1 MNHREQP
8 ITETL
13 RTNYMPYAMSVIIS
27 RAIPE
32 IDGFKPSHRKLL
44 YTMYK
49 MGLIN
54 SQKIKS
60 ANVVGRTM
68 QLNPHGDAA
77 IYETMVRLTRGN
89 EALLHPLVDSKGN
102 FGKVY
107 SRDMAY
113 AASRYTE
120 VKLDPICSELFRDI
134 DSDTVD
140 FVDNYD
146 GTMKEPVLLPVTF
159 PTVLTGANQGI
170 AVGMASNI
178 CSFNLRE
185 VCDATIA
192 YLKDEDADIYEIIT
206 APDFPTGGTIICE
219 PEAMK
224 EILATGRGSF
234 KIRGSYEYN
243 KKENVI
249 EIKEIPYTTTIEA
262 IIDKIVE
269 NIKGGKLSKEIS
281 DVRDETDLKGLKI
294 AIDLKRG
301 VDPDALMLKLYKMT
315 PLQDSFGC
323 NFNLIVNNEPDVYG
337 VGGIIHEWSKFRI
350 NCVRRRLLHEI
361 KKKTAK
367 LHLLEGLKKILL
379 DLDKAIAI
387 IRGTEDDAMVVP
399 NLMAGFSI
407 DEVQAEFIAEI
418 KLRNLNKKYIL
429 NRIADVDDLKK
440 ELKELQ
446 YSVEHEEKIK
456 EIIIEELGKI
466 KEKYGIDR
474 KTAFVAEGEVDHY
487 EANAA
492 IEDYNLKLFI
502 TKQHYIKKIRLTSL
516 KTGGEHKLK
525 DGDKVQLEIDET
537 NLGEILVF
545 TNHFNAY
552 KLKINDIQDTKLS
565 SFGEYLPSLLEMEP
579 DEVPVQ
585 LFTTGD
591 YKGFFLF
598 VFENGKTAKVPVSA
612 YQTKTNRKRLI
623 KAYSDASPV
632 VRIFKLQEDV
642 DLALF
647 SNMDKALV
655 INTSLINLKTTR
667 DTIGVQTMRLKNAK
681 IKKAALLSETRIKE
695 PEYYLGKTIPL
706 SGCSMR
712 MEDKGFKQL
721 KLF

>member
-68 QLNPHGDAA
+68 QLNPHGDGA

-120 VKLDPICSELFRDI
+120 VKLDPICNELFRDI

-146 GTMKEPVLLPVTF
+146 GTLKEPVLLPVTF
-159 PTVLTGANQGI
+159 PTILTGANQGI

-178 CSFNLRE
+178 ASFNLRE
-185 VCDATIA
+185 VCDATVA
-192 YLKDEDADIYEIIT
+192 YLKDEDADIYDIIT

-219 PEAMK
+219 PEMMK

-243 KKENVI
+243 KKENLI
-249 EIKEIPYTTTIEA
+249 EIKEIPYSTTIEA

-269 NIKGGKLSKEIS
+269 NIKSGKLSKEIA

-323 NFNLIVNNEPDVYG
+323 NFNIIVNNEPDVYG
-337 VGGIIHEWSKFRI
+337 VGGIIAEWSKFRI
-350 NCVRRRLLHEI
+350 NCVKRRLLYEI

-387 IRGTEDDAMVVP
+387 IRGTEDDSMVVP
-399 NLMAGFSI
+399 NLMEGFGI
-407 DEVQAEFIAEI
+407 DEIQAEFIAEI

-429 NRIADVDDLKK
+429 NRIADVDDLKE
-440 ELKELQ
+440 ELKELK

-456 EIIIEELGKI
+456 EIIIDELLKI
-466 KEKYGIDR
+466 KEKYGMDR
-474 KTAFVAEGEVDHY
+474 KTAFVPEGDVDHY

-492 IEDYNLKLFI
+492 IEDYNLKLFV

-516 KTGGEHKLK
+516 KAGGEHKLK
-525 DGDKVQLEIDET
+525 DGDKVNMEIDET

-545 TNHFNAY
+545 TNQFNAY
-552 KLKINDIQDTKLS
+552 KLKIHEIPDAKLS
-565 SFGEYLPSLLEMEP
+565 NFGEYLPSLLEMEP

-585 LFTTGD
+585 LFTTED

-655 INTSLINLKTTR
+655 VNTSLINLKTTR

-681 IKKAALLSETRIKE
+681 IKKATLLSETRIKE
-695 PEYYLGKTIPL
+695 PEYYFGRTIPL

>member
-1 MNHREQP
+1 
-8 ITETL
+8 
-13 RTNYMPYAMSVIIS
+13 MPYAMSVIIS

-54 SQKIKS
+54 SQRIKS

-192 YLKDEDADIYEIIT
+192 YLQDEDADIYEMIT
-206 APDFPTGGTIICE
+206 APDFPTGGTIICD

-269 NIKGGKLSKEIS
+269 NIKSGKLSKEIA

-301 VDPDALMLKLYKMT
+301 ADPDALMLKLYKMT

-350 NCVRRRLLHEI
+350 KCVRRRLLHDI
-361 KKKTAK
+361 KKKSDK

-387 IRGTEDDAMVVP
+387 IRGTEDDSMVVP
-399 NLMAGFSI
+399 NLMAGFQI
-407 DEVQAEFIAEI
+407 DEIQAEFIAEI

-440 ELKELQ
+440 EIKELK
-446 YSVEHEEKIK
+446 YSAEHEEEIK
-456 EIIIEELGKI
+456 KIIIEELKKI
-466 KEKYGIDR
+466 KEKYGMDR
-474 KTAFVAEGEVDHY
+474 KTAFVPEGEVDHY

-492 IEDYNLKLFI
+492 IEDYNLKLFV

-516 KTGGEHKLK
+516 KAGGEHKLK
-525 DGDKVQLEIDET
+525 DGDKVTMEIDET

-545 TNHFNAY
+545 TNQFNAY
-552 KLKINDIQDTKLS
+552 KLKIHEIDDTKLS
-565 SFGEYLPSLLEMEP
+565 NFGDYLPSLLEMEK

-655 INTSLINLKTTR
+655 VNTSLVNLKTTR

-706 SGCSMR
+706 SGCSLR

>member
-49 MGLIN
+49 MGLLN

-89 EALLHPLVDSKGN
+89 GALLHPLVDSKGN

-120 VKLDPICSELFRDI
+120 VKLDPICNELFRDI

-140 FVDNYD
+140 FMDNYD
-146 GTMKEPVLLPVTF
+146 GTLKEPVLLPVTF
-159 PTVLTGANQGI
+159 PTILTGANQGI

-192 YLKDEDADIYEIIT
+192 YLKDENADIYDIIT

-243 KKENVI
+243 KKENLI
-249 EIKEIPYTTTIEA
+249 EIKEIPYTTTSEA
-262 IIDKIVE
+262 IIDKIVD
-269 NIKGGKLSKEIS
+269 NIKNGKLNKEIA
-281 DVRDETDLKGLKI
+281 DVRDETDLSGLKI
-294 AIDLKRG
+294 TIDLKRG
-301 VDPDALMLKLYKMT
+301 VDPDTLMLKLYKMT

-323 NFNLIVNNEPDVYG
+323 NFNLIVGNEPDVYG

-350 NCVRRRLLHEI
+350 NCVKRRLLYEI
-361 KKKTAK
+361 KKKSAK

-399 NLMAGFSI
+399 NLMAGFGI
-407 DEVQAEFIAEI
+407 DELQAEFIAEI

-440 ELKELQ
+440 ELKDLK

-456 EIIIEELGKI
+456 EIIIEELTKI
-466 KEKYGIDR
+466 KDKYGIDR
-474 KTAFVAEGEVDHY
+474 KTSFVAENEVDHY
-487 EANAA
+487 EANTA

-516 KTGGEHKLK
+516 KAGGEHKLK
-525 DGDKVQLEIDET
+525 DGDKVNLEIDET

-545 TNHFNAY
+545 TNQFNAY
-552 KLKINDIQDTKLS
+552 KLKIHEIPDTKLS
-565 SFGEYLPSLLEMEP
+565 NFGEYLPSLLEMEP
-579 DEVPVQ
+579 NEVPVQ

-632 VRIFKLQEDV
+632 VRIFKLQEDT

-655 INTSLINLKTTR
+655 VNTSLINLKTTR

-706 SGCSMR
+706 SGCSLR